1 MRYEKKC
8 RKPYTVQYQDESGR
22 ANYWTRSQ
30 IKQILGSVGRKTR
43 RKPVPMS
50 EATFKRRLALLEEEC
65 PECDRVLHS
74 RKFSDFQKWCLVQL
88 EEIFL
93 SCDRDIEKTRKYLQ
107 NVGLNTNDYSIK
119 SRSKV

>member
-1 MRYEKKC
+1 MRYEKKS
-8 RKPYTVQYQDESGR
+8 RKPYTVQYLDESGK

-50 EATFKRRLALLEEEC
+50 EATFKRRLTLLEEEC

-74 RKFSDFQKWCLVQL
+74 RKFSDFQKYCLVQV
-88 EEIFL
+88 EEIFVA
-93 SCDRDIEKTRKYLQ
+93 CDRDIEKTRKYLQ
-107 NVGLNTNDYSIK
+107 NVGLNTNDYSI
-119 SRSKV
+119 